1 MKNEKQQTPP
11 VMGVE
16 IKLKKINEHEQR
28 LKHDIA
34 EHINQKE

>member
-16 IKLKKINEHEQR
+16 IEIKNNNQKQKLKHYFAKFIKQN
-28 LKHDIA
+28 
-34 EHINQKE
+34 

>member
-11 VMGVE
+11 VMGVK
-16 IKLKKINEHEQR
+16 IKVKKINKHEQR
-28 LKHDIA
+28 LKHDIS